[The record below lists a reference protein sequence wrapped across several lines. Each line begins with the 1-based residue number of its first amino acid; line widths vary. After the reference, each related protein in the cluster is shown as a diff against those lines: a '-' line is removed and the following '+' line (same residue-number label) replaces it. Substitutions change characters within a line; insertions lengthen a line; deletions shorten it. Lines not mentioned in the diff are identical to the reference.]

1 MMQQFM
7 LPKNKNVRK
16 VQIFHFL
23 FSGWVGLKGL
33 RFYDGR
39 GDLMLEVGQFE
50 YEMKEVTLQEDE
62 RIVGVTAFVDKT
74 SPAFYYDL
82 QFLICCLK

>member
-1 MMQQFM
+1 MEYSFDSLFNFLFSNGRTEQKEACKTMQQFM

-50 YEMKEVTLQEDE
+50 YEMKEVTL
-62 RIVGVTAFVDKT
+62 
-74 SPAFYYDL
+74 
-82 QFLICCLK
+82 